1 MAASK
6 GTIDT
11 LCWQDGRLEMIDQ
24 RALPLKV
31 RHLRFDSARSVAGAI
46 RDMVVRGAPA
56 IGCAAAYGIA
66 LEALRL
72 QHRRS
77 SEFRAGLET
86 GFALL
91 AASRPTAVNLFWAL
105 ARMHNIWSSSSN
117 ASSAQIAS
125 E

>member
-24 RALPLKV
+24 RVLPLKV

-56 IGCAAAYGIA
+56 IGWPC
-66 LEALRL
+66 
-72 QHRRS
+72 
-77 SEFRAGLET
+77 ET
-86 GFALL
+86 
-91 AASRPTAVNLFWAL
+91 S
-105 ARMHNIWSSSSN
+105 
-117 ASSAQIAS
+117 
-125 E
+125 